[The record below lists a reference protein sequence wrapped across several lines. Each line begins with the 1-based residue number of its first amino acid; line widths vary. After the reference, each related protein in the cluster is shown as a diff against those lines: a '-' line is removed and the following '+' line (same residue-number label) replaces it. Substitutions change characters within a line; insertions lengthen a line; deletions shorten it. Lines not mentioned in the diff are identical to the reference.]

1 MELTEAKC
9 RDLNTTLIGAL
20 TRQDWPIAK
29 DLLRQ
34 LRGADASN
42 KLKARSSA
50 CAAPSPCVVPGWP

>member
-1 MELTEAKC
+1 MDLSEAKC
-9 RDLNTTLIGAL
+9 RELNTTLIGAL

-42 KLKARSSA
+42 KLKARHA
-50 CAAPSPCVVPGWP
+50 CSPSPCVVPG